1 MKSYKSNLNDIIDRL
16 IIDVNSTF
24 MNLLAASTMY
34 GLGQE
39 TLSQIDNQVSI
50 SPKVGT
56 NLHIE
61 PIPIVDIKKF
71 RDDYPYFL
79 SEVFHGKLVQLW
91 DNCLHDVFSLFIDL
105 HFTGKRNFEELGKLS
120 IRLDFRSSENFY
132 SHIQNRIIH
141 AFDFQKYRDRE
152 KLINKIL
159 NLNAVG
165 RDELA
170 AIHKNVL
177 IRNAIQHRN
186 GVIDSFTLKE
196 LGSSQIKIFDTNEKL
211 LKVYKENDKILLSI
225 PEIYSFK
232 SSLLYIGQIWRVND
246 D

>member
-1 MKSYKSNLNDIIDRL
+1 ME
-16 IIDVNSTF
+16 
-24 MNLLAASTMY
+24 LLAASTMY
-34 GLGQE
+34 ELGQE

-56 NLHIE
+56 NLHVE

-91 DNCLHDVFSLFIDL
+91 NNCLRDIFSLFIDL

-120 IRLDFRSSENFY
+120 IKLDFSSDENFY
-132 SHIQNRIIH
+132 SQIQNRIIDD
-141 AFDFQKYRDRE
+141 FDFKKYRYRE
-152 KLINKIL
+152 KIINKIL
-159 NLNAVG
+159 NLNDVG
-165 RDELA
+165 RDEIA

-177 IRNAIQHRN
+177 IRNAIQHKN
-186 GVIDSFTLKE
+186 GVIDSYTIKE
-196 LGSSQIKIFDTNEKL
+196 LGSSQIKILDMNGKIN
-211 LKVYKENDKILLSI
+211 VYKENDKILLSI

-232 SSLLYIGQIWRVND
+232 SSILSIGQIWRVND

>member
-1 MKSYKSNLNDIIDRL
+1 MKSYKNNLNEIIDRL

-34 GLGQE
+34 ELGQE

-79 SEVFHGKLVQLW
+79 SEVFHGKLVQSW
-91 DNCLHDVFSLFIDL
+91 NNCLDDIFSLFIDF
-105 HFTGKRNFEELGKLS
+105 HFAGKRNFEELGKQS
-120 IRLDFRSSENFY
+120 IKLDFSSDEKFY
-132 SHIQNRIIH
+132 SQIQNRIID
-141 AFDFQKYRDRE
+141 DFNLKRKYRDRK

-159 NLNAVG
+159 NLNDVG

-177 IRNAIQHRN
+177 IRNAIQHKN
-186 GVIDSFTLKE
+186 GVIDSYTLKE
-196 LGSSQIKIFDTNEKL
+196 LGYPQIKILDMNGK
-211 LKVYKENDKILLSI
+211 LKVYKKNDKIQLSI

-232 SSLLYIGQIWRVND
+232 SSILSIGQIWRVND

>member
-24 MNLLAASTMY
+24 MKLLAASTMY
-34 GLGQE
+34 ELGQE

-50 SPKVGT
+50 SPKVGI

-79 SEVFHGKLVQLW
+79 SDVFHGKLVQLW
-91 DNCLHDVFSLFIDL
+91 NNCLHDIFSLFIDF
-105 HFTGKRNFEELGKLS
+105 HFTGKRNFEELGKHS
-120 IRLDFRSSENFY
+120 IKLDFSSDENFY
-132 SHIQNRIIH
+132 SQIQNRIIDD
-141 AFDFQKYRDRE
+141 FDFKKYRYRE
-152 KLINKIL
+152 KIINKIL
-159 NLNAVG
+159 NLNDVG
-165 RDELA
+165 RDEIA

-177 IRNAIQHRN
+177 IRNAIQHKN
-186 GVIDSFTLKE
+186 GVIDSYTVKE
-196 LGSSQIKIFDTNEKL
+196 LGSSQIKILDMNGKL
-211 LKVYKENDKILLSI
+211 KLYKENDKILLSI

-232 SSLLYIGQIWRVND
+232 SSILSIGQIWRVND